1 MSPLRAMLALAIIL
15 IPCHA
20 AADNDTWREKG
31 FVPFGE
37 EIGDLRDSLW
47 LNMDPVKRAIICRVG
62 YQPFAIHSIWRA
74 TKIPEGRIRNAAHEL
89 EELKL
94 VRLNGDVISPRD
106 ETARDK
112 MRRFAEKW
120 CASDDR
126 CEIAH

>member
-1 MSPLRAMLALAIIL
+1 MLALAIIV

-20 AADNDTWREKG
+20 AADDDTWRKHG
-31 FVPFGE
+31 LARFGE
-37 EIGDLRDSLW
+37 AMGDLGDSLR
-47 LNMDPVKRAIICRVG
+47 LNMDPIKRSIICRVG

-74 TKIPEGRIRNAAHEL
+74 TKIPEEKIRQAANEL
-89 EELKL
+89 EKMKL

-120 CASDDR
+120 CANDDR